1 MSNNN
6 VKKFRLNWILTLT
19 ALLLLFSF
27 IDRYLN
33 KLVFPGNDY
42 LTFCR
47 DKIVLYSYCKDTIH
61 IKDVSKEKLKDKIIK
76 NNINSEGISMH
87 KSLNFKVSEAE
98 LIIMGDSFIEA
109 DEINQNKK
117 FGYLLNKYKK
127 TKKKW
132 YKSRN

>member
-87 KSLNFKVSEAE
+87 KSLNFKV
-98 LIIMGDSFIEA
+98 
-109 DEINQNKK
+109 
-117 FGYLLNKYKK
+117 
-127 TKKKW
+127 
-132 YKSRN
+132 